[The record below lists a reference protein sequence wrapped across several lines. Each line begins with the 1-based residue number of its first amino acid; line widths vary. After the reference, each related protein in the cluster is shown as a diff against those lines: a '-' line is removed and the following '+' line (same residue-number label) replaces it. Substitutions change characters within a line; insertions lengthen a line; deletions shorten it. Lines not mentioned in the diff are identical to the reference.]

1 MAKSSAILKG
11 VKKKSADFLLCL
23 SCNFLPRWVL
33 LSVAPPVSYWAAN
46 RSPARRR
53 LNARRSKLD
62 SVERRL
68 AIRHVLSCCSP
79 SNFEFRVKM
88 GTKVFLVILFA
99 FGNASILKID
109 EDFKYQRISV
119 EVSDK
124 VPRHLCQ
131 NTLDRLE
138 VRNSTVSCQV
148 PKKCKS
154 AKLSENPHFLKWQ
167 QWD

>member
-1 MAKSSAILKG
+1 MAISVFGYLERCQEKVRGFFVMSKLQ
-11 VKKKSADFLLCL
+11 LPPTL
-23 SCNFLPRWVL
+23 SIAQRC
-33 LSVAPPVSYWAAN
+33 PPVSYWAAN
-46 RSPARRR
+46 RSAPARRR

-138 VRNSTVSCQV
+138 VRTQQFHVKSQ
-148 PKKCKS
+148 KS
-154 AKLSENPHFLKWQ
+154 AKVQNCLKILIF
-167 QWD
+167 